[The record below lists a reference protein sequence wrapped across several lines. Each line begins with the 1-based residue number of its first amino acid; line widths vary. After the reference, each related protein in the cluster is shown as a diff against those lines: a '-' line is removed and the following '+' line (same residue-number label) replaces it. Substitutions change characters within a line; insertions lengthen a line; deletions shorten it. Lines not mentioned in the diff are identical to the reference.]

1 MKKFRLYFDKEKEEA
16 WLNELSQRG
25 WAMTGFFA
33 GLYTFM
39 PCEPGKYIY
48 RVDMRGEAGRTP
60 VWRNDYEEYI
70 ELVEET
76 GAEYVCRWGWWLIFR
91 KEAEKG
97 EFTLYTDVES
107 QIALYKRIRWMFLFV
122 GMLEC
127 SLALS
132 NTGNL
137 LDFWNRFGYFD
148 GIGFFIFAAVFFAW
162 LVTVGFFLM
171 SLKFTLKMR
180 KLRR

>member
-16 WLNELSQRG
+16 WLNEMSQRG
-25 WAMTGFFA
+25 WAMTEFIA
-33 GLYTFM
+33 GLFTFA

-60 VWRNDYEEYI
+60 VWRNDYQEYI

-91 KEAEKG
+91 REAAKG
-97 EFTLYTDVES
+97 EFVLYTDTES
-107 QIALYKRIRWMFLFV
+107 QIALYKRIRWMFLII

-127 SLALS
+127 MLALS
-132 NTGNL
+132 NTRNL
-137 LDFWNRFGYFD
+137 LDFWNRFGIFD
-148 GIGFFIFAAVFFAW
+148 SIGFFLFAAVFFGW
-162 LVTVGFFLM
+162 FVTVGFFLM

>member
-1 MKKFRLYFDKEKEEA
+1 MKRFRLYFDKEKEEV
-16 WLNELSQRG
+16 WLNKMSQRG
-25 WAMTGFFA
+25 WAMTGFIA

-60 VWRNDYEEYI
+60 IWRNDYQEYI
-70 ELVEET
+70 EFVEET
-76 GAEYVCRWGWWLIFR
+76 GAEYVCRWAWWLIFR
-91 KEAEKG
+91 REATKG
-97 EFTLYTDVES
+97 EFTLYTDAES
-107 QIALYKRIRWMFLFV
+107 HIALYKRIRWMFLFF
-122 GMLEC
+122 GMMEL

-132 NTGNL
+132 NVRSL
-137 LDFWNRFGYFD
+137 LDFWDKFGYFD
-148 GIGFFIFAAVFFAW
+148 SMGFVLFAAVLFAW
-162 LVTVGFFLM
+162 FIAVGFFLM